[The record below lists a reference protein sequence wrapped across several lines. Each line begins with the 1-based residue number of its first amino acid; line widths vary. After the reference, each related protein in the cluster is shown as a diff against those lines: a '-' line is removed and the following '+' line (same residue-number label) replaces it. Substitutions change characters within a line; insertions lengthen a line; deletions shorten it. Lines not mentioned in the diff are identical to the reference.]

1 MIAYEGR
8 CVTMQGITVPLYIEH
23 DRPYINL
30 DILGSEDSPHETLFL
45 VDTGG
50 GSFLLPEAIAHK
62 VGMLL
67 TGKDLIRESGSVLE
81 RISPPRVFVGGM
93 PLDLAQTDAFVVL
106 EEGAFK
112 REYGLISGHILAR
125 YRVTFDYPHQQF
137 MLAAPGAFVSLG
149 KAFNTPVHQ
158 KSSFP
163 RIEVVI
169 DGQRYGMLLDTGASC
184 TMISSTLLEKWAAR
198 HPDWP
203 VASGGAVGT
212 ANMGIRAVDEGV
224 FMLRIADLQF
234 GPFHLQGICAVSR
247 PTGTFEQWLSQWT
260 TEPVV
265 GALAGNV
272 LKLFRVEIDYTSG
285 ITYFEQHAQPDQRDM
300 DLVGLTLY
308 PQRDGTYSIV
318 AVSDRNDPHV
328 LQSVQ
333 VGDILLQVDA
343 LKVTGLSLPQVVD
356 ALRGEPGHMHM
367 LLLERDG
374 TCLVVNV
381 PTARIL

>member
-1 MIAYEGR
+1 M
-8 CVTMQGITVPLYIEH
+8 TMQGITVPLYIEH
-23 DRPYINL
+23 NRPYIDL
-30 DILGSEDSPHETLFL
+30 DILGSEDSPHEARFL

-50 GSFLLPEAIAHK
+50 GSFLLPEAVAHK

-67 TGKDLIRESGSVLE
+67 TGKDLIREYGSYLE
-81 RISPPRVFVGGM
+81 CISPPRVFVGRM

-106 EEGAFK
+106 EEGAVK
-112 REYGLISGHILAR
+112 REYGLIPGHILAR
-125 YRVTFDYPHQQF
+125 YRVTFDYPHRQF
-137 MLAAPGAFVSLG
+137 MLTSPGPFVPRG
-149 KAFNTPVHQ
+149 KALPTPIHPE
-158 KSSFP
+158 SDFP
-163 RIEVVI
+163 RIEVEI
-169 DGQRYGMLLDTGASC
+169 DGQRYGMLLDTGASL
-184 TMISSTLLEKWAAR
+184 TMISSTLLEQLATR

-203 VASGGAVGT
+203 RASGGAIGT
-212 ANMGIRAVDEGV
+212 ANMGERTVDEGV
-224 FMLRIADLQF
+224 FMLRVSDLQLDLYTLK
-234 GPFHLQGICAVSR
+234 GNCAVSR
-247 PTGTFEQWLSQWT
+247 PKARFEQWLSQWT

-272 LKLFRVEIDYTSG
+272 LKLFRIEIDYASG
-285 ITYFEQHAQPDQRDM
+285 ITYFEQHAQPDQHDM
-300 DLVGLTLY
+300 DLVGLTLC

-328 LQSVQ
+328 LQSVR

-356 ALRGEPGHMHM
+356 ALRGEPGHMHL

-374 TCLVVNV
+374 ALLAVNV